1 MKWFIFCGSLLKAKS
16 LNMQQSLTKS
26 LSLSLDDHISLWRTR
41 RETLVWLVTLI
52 IQTGTVSLWRL
63 AGHVDTRAKTLSV
76 HRRFERFFQH
86 VHLDEASIARLIV
99 HIMGLKDKPWH
110 LALDR
115 TNWKFGRRHINILML
130 GVIHEKV
137 CIPLFWVL
145 LDKAGNSNARER
157 TDLMG
162 RLNKAFA
169 DQPIAS
175 LSGDREFIGERWM
188 SWLESQGIPFVL
200 RLKENMHVWNENHVP
215 VKLSVHAARLG
226 KRQSRIL
233 KGAWYLGT
241 DPSKATTPVKI
252 AMMRLKTG
260 EMLIVAAS
268 RIRIKTALPVYRN
281 RWGIETLFSALKTRG
296 LGLED
301 THMTNPHKLAT
312 LMSVLA
318 IAFCLAYKT
327 GLWVARIKPPRHK
340 SHGRLQRSLFALGLN
355 AFRKA
360 MVKMS
365 EMEVSD
371 YMAALFKPKIPR
383 KALVGLVL

>member
-1 MKWFIFCGSLLKAKS
+1 
-16 LNMQQSLTKS
+16 MQQSLTKS
-26 LSLSLDDHISLWRTR
+26 LSLSLNDHISLWRTR
-41 RETLVWLVTLI
+41 RETLVWLVMLI

-63 AGHVDTRAKTLSV
+63 AGYVDTRAQTLSV
-76 HRRFERFFQH
+76 HRRLERFFQH
-86 VHLDEASIARLIV
+86 VHLNEASVARLIV
-99 HIMGLKDKPWH
+99 HIMGLSGKPWH

-115 TNWKFGRRHINILML
+115 TNWKFGRCHINILML
-130 GVIHEKV
+130 GVVHEKV

-145 LDKAGNSNARER
+145 LNKAGNSNAKER
-157 TDLMG
+157 TDLIG
-162 RLNKAFA
+162 RMIRTFA

-175 LSGDREFIGERWM
+175 LSGDREFIGEKWM
-188 SWLESQGIPFVL
+188 GWLESQGIPFVL
-200 RLKENMHVWNENHVP
+200 RLKENMHVWNDNHVP
-215 VKLSVHAARLG
+215 VKLSVHARHLK

-241 DPSKATTPVKI
+241 DPSKATTPIKI

-268 RIRIKTALPVYRN
+268 RTRIKTALPIYRN

-301 THMTNPHKLAT
+301 THMTDPHKLAT

-318 IAFCLAYKT
+318 IAFCLAYKA
-327 GLWVARIKPPRHK
+327 GLWVARIKPPRRK

-360 MVKMS
+360 MVRMS
-365 EMEVSD
+365 ELEIHD
-371 YMAALFKPKIPR
+371 YMMALFKPNIPR
-383 KALVGLVL
+383 KPLMELVL

>member
-1 MKWFIFCGSLLKAKS
+1 
-16 LNMQQSLTKS
+16 MQISLTKC
-26 LSLSLDDHISLWRTR
+26 LSLSLEGHISLWRTR
-41 RETLVWLVTLI
+41 RETLVWLVALI

-86 VHLDEASIARLIV
+86 VHLDEACVARLIV
-99 HIMGLKDKPWH
+99 HIMGLSKKPWH

-115 TNWKFGRRHINILML
+115 TNWKFGRCHINILML
-130 GVIHEKV
+130 GVVHEKV

-162 RLNKAFA
+162 RLNKIFP

-188 SWLESQGIPFVL
+188 SWLESQSIPFVL
-200 RLKENMHVWNENHVP
+200 RLKENMHIWNETHVP
-215 VKLSVHAARLG
+215 VKLSVHANHLR

-233 KGAWYLGT
+233 KGTWCLGR
-241 DPSKATTPVKI
+241 DPSKTTTPIKI
-252 AMMRLKTG
+252 AIMRLKTG
-260 EMLIVAAS
+260 EILIVAAS
-268 RIRIKTALPVYRN
+268 RIGIKTALPTYRN

-301 THMTNPHKLAT
+301 THMTNPHKLTT

-318 IAFCLAYKT
+318 IAFCFAYKT
-327 GLWVARIKPPRHK
+327 GLWAARIKPPRHK
-340 SHGRLQRSLFALGLN
+340 SHGRLQRSIFALGLN

-365 EMEVSD
+365 ELEIHD
-371 YMAALFKPKIPR
+371 YMAALFKPNIPR
-383 KALVGLVL
+383 KHLIGLVL

>member
-1 MKWFIFCGSLLKAKS
+1 VIHTLRFSDQRKS
-16 LNMQQSLTKS
+16 QNMQQLLGKA
-26 LSLSLDDHISLWRTR
+26 LSTPLGEHIPLWRTR
-41 RETLVWLVTLI
+41 QETLIWLVTLV

-63 AGHVDTRAKTLSV
+63 AGYVDTPALTLSV

-86 VHLDEASIARLIV
+86 VHLDGACVARLIV
-99 HIMGLKDKPWH
+99 HIMGLAGKPWH

-115 TNWKFGRRHINILML
+115 TNWKFGRCHINILML
-130 GVIHEKV
+130 GVVHENV

-162 RLNKAFA
+162 RLNETFP

-175 LSGDREFIGERWM
+175 LSGDREFIGWRWM
-188 SWLESQGIPFVL
+188 NWLENQGIPFVL
-200 RLKENMHVWNENHVP
+200 RLKENMFIWKEGYVP
-215 VKLSVHAARLG
+215 VKLSVHARRLE
-226 KRQSRIL
+226 KRQKYIL
-233 KGAWYLGT
+233 KGTWYLGR
-241 DPSKATTPVKI
+241 DPEKETTPIKV

-260 EMLIVAAS
+260 EMLIVATS
-268 RIRIKTALPVYRN
+268 RIKIKTALPIYRS
-281 RWGIETLFSALKTRG
+281 RWGIETLFSCLKTRG
-296 LGLED
+296 FGLED
-301 THMTNPHKLAT
+301 THMTAPRKLAT
-312 LMSVLA
+312 LIGILA

-327 GLWVARIKPPRHK
+327 GLWVARVKPPRHK

-365 EMEVSD
+365 ELEIRD
-371 YMAALFKPKIPR
+371 YMMALFKPNIPR
-383 KALVGLVL
+383 KPLIELVL

>member
-1 MKWFIFCGSLLKAKS
+1 
-16 LNMQQSLTKS
+16 MQQSLTKS

-63 AGHVDTRAKTLSV
+63 AGHVDTRAQTLSV
-76 HRRFERFFQH
+76 HRRFERFFQY
-86 VHLDEASIARLIV
+86 VRLDEASIARLIV
-99 HIMGLKDKPWH
+99 HIMGLSGKPWH

-115 TNWKFGRRHINILML
+115 TNWKFGRCHINILML

-145 LDKAGNSNARER
+145 LNKAGNSNARER

-162 RLNKAFA
+162 RLKKIFP

-175 LSGDREFIGERWM
+175 LSGDREFIGEKWM
-188 SWLESQGIPFVL
+188 NWLESQGIPFVL
-200 RLKENMHVWNENHVP
+200 RLKENMHIWNEHHVP
-215 VKLSVHAARLG
+215 VMLSVHAIRLG
-226 KRQSRIL
+226 KRQSRIM
-233 KGAWYLGT
+233 KGTWYLGT
-241 DPSKATTPVKI
+241 DPSKATTPIKV

-260 EMLIVAAS
+260 EMLIIAAS
-268 RIRIKTALPVYRN
+268 RIRIKTALPIYRN

-301 THMTNPHKLAT
+301 THMTDPLKLAT

-318 IAFCLAYKT
+318 IAFCLTYKM
-327 GLWVARIKPPRHK
+327 GLWVARIKPPRQK

-360 MVKMS
+360 MVKLS
-365 EMEVSD
+365 ELETHGYVV
-371 YMAALFKPKIPR
+371 ALFKPNIPR
-383 KALVGLVL
+383 KALIGLVL

>member
-1 MKWFIFCGSLLKAKS
+1 
-16 LNMQQSLTKS
+16 MQRSLTKCLSQS
-26 LSLSLDDHISLWRTR
+26 LEGHISLWRTR
-41 RETLVWLVTLI
+41 RETLVWLVALI

-99 HIMGLKDKPWH
+99 HIIGLSGKSWH

-115 TNWKFGRRHINILML
+115 TNWKFGRCHINILML
-130 GVIHEKV
+130 GVVHEKV
-137 CIPLFWVL
+137 CIPLFWL
-145 LDKAGNSNARER
+145 LLNKAGNSNARER
-157 TDLMG
+157 TDLMAK
-162 RLNKAFA
+162 LNRVFP

-175 LSGDREFIGERWM
+175 LSGDREFIGETWLH
-188 SWLESQGIPFVL
+188 WLESKDIPFVL
-200 RLKENMHVWNENHVP
+200 RLKENMFIWKEGYVP
-215 VKLSVHAARLG
+215 VKLSAHARHLK
-226 KRQSRIL
+226 KRQKRIL
-233 KGAWYLGT
+233 EGTWYLGR
-241 DPSKATTPVKI
+241 DPEKRTTPIKI

-268 RIRIKTALPVYRN
+268 RIRIKTALPIYRN

-301 THMTNPHKLAT
+301 THMTAPHKLAT

-365 EMEVSD
+365 ELEIYD
-371 YMAALFKPKIPR
+371 YMTALFKPDRPWKPLIE
-383 KALVGLVL
+383 LVL

>member
-1 MKWFIFCGSLLKAKS
+1 
-16 LNMQQSLTKS
+16 MQQSLTKS

-86 VHLDEASIARLIV
+86 VHLDEACVARLIV
-99 HIMGLKDKPWH
+99 HIMGLSGKPWH

-115 TNWKFGRRHINILML
+115 TNWKFGRCHINILML

-157 TDLMG
+157 TNLMG
-162 RLNKAFA
+162 RLHEAFP

-175 LSGDREFIGERWM
+175 LSGDREFIGERWI

-215 VKLSVHAARLG
+215 VKLSVHAARLR
-226 KRQSRIL
+226 KRNSRIL
-233 KGAWYLGT
+233 KGTWYLGRG
-241 DPSKATTPVKI
+241 PLKATPPIKI

-268 RIRIKTALPVYRN
+268 RIRIKTALSTYRN

-301 THMTNPHKLAT
+301 THMTSPHKLTT
-312 LMSVLA
+312 LMAVLA
-318 IAFCLAYKT
+318 IAFCLAYKS

-360 MVKMS
+360 IVKMS
-365 EMEVSD
+365 ELEIRRYVV
-371 YMAALFKPKIPR
+371 ALFKPNIPR
-383 KALVGLVL
+383 NALIGLVL

>member
-1 MKWFIFCGSLLKAKS
+1 
-16 LNMQQSLTKS
+16 MQQSLSKY
-26 LSLSLDDHISLWRTR
+26 LSLSLEGHISLWRTR
-41 RETLVWLVTLI
+41 RETLVWLVMLI

-76 HRRFERFFQH
+76 HRRFERFFQY
-86 VHLDEASIARLIV
+86 VRLDGTSVARLIV
-99 HIMGLKDKPWH
+99 HLMGLKGKPWH
-110 LALDR
+110 LTLDR
-115 TNWKFGRRHINILML
+115 TNWKFGRCHINILML
-130 GVIHEKV
+130 GVIHEKI

-145 LDKAGNSNARER
+145 LDKAGNSNAQER

-162 RLNKAFA
+162 RLNGTFA
-169 DQPIAS
+169 DQPVAS

-188 SWLESQGIPFVL
+188 GWLERQGIPFVL
-200 RLKENMHVWNENHVP
+200 RLKENMHVWNESHVP
-215 VKLSVHAARLG
+215 VKLSVHAAHLK
-226 KRQSRIL
+226 KRRSRIL
-233 KGAWYLGT
+233 KGTWHLGQ
-241 DPSKATTPVKI
+241 DPSKATTPISV

-268 RIRIKTALPVYRN
+268 RIRIKTALPTYRN

-301 THMTNPHKLAT
+301 THMTAPHKLAT

-327 GLWVARIKPPRHK
+327 GLWAARMKPPRRK
-340 SHGRLQRSLFALGLN
+340 SHGRLQRSLFSIGLN

-360 MVKMS
+360 MVKMA
-365 EMEVSD
+365 EPEIND
-371 YMAALFKPKIPR
+371 YIAALFKPKIPR
-383 KALVGLVL
+383 KTLIRLVL

>member
-1 MKWFIFCGSLLKAKS
+1 MQKS
-16 LNMQQSLTKS
+16 LSKC
-26 LSLSLDDHISLWRTR
+26 LSLSLEGHISLWRTR

-63 AGHVDTRAKTLSV
+63 AGHVDTRAKTFSV

-86 VHLDEASIARLIV
+86 VRLDEGSVARLIV
-99 HIMGLKDKPWH
+99 HLMGLSGKPWH

-115 TNWKFGRRHINILML
+115 TNWKFGRCHINILML
-130 GVIHEKV
+130 GVIHGKV

-145 LDKAGNSNARER
+145 LDKAGNSNAKER

-162 RLNKAFA
+162 KLNKVFA

-175 LSGDREFIGERWM
+175 LSGDREFIGEAWLH
-188 SWLESQGIPFVL
+188 WLESQGIPFVL
-200 RLKENMHVWNENHVP
+200 RLKENMLIWKEGYVP
-215 VKLSVHAARLG
+215 VRLSAHARHLQ
-226 KRQSRIL
+226 KRRTLIL
-233 KGAWYLGT
+233 KGAWHLGR
-241 DPSKATTPVKI
+241 DPSKATTPIKI

-268 RIRIKTALPVYRN
+268 RIRIKTALPIYRN
-281 RWGIETLFSALKTRG
+281 RWGIETLFSVLKTRG

-301 THMTNPHKLAT
+301 TDPRKLAT

-327 GLWVARIKPPRHK
+327 GLWVARIKPPRRK

-360 MVKMS
+360 MVRMS
-365 EMEVSD
+365 ELEIHD
-371 YMAALFKPKIPR
+371 YMMALFKPNIPR
-383 KALVGLVL
+383 KSLIELVL

>member
-1 MKWFIFCGSLLKAKS
+1 MQKS
-16 LNMQQSLTKS
+16 LIKS
-26 LSLSLDDHISLWRTR
+26 LALSLDDHISLWRTR

-63 AGHVDTRAKTLSV
+63 AGHVDTRAQTLSV

-86 VHLDEASIARLIV
+86 VHLDESSVARLIV

-115 TNWKFGRRHINILML
+115 TNWKFGRCHINILML
-130 GVIHEKV
+130 GIVHEKV

-145 LDKAGNSNARER
+145 LNKAGNSNARER
-157 TDLMG
+157 ADLMG
-162 RLNKAFA
+162 RLNKVFP

-188 SWLESQGIPFVL
+188 NWLENQGIPFVL
-200 RLKENMHVWNENHVP
+200 RLKENMHVWNQTHVP
-215 VKLSVHAARLG
+215 VKLSVHAIRLK

-233 KGAWYLGT
+233 KGTWYLGR
-241 DPSKATTPVKI
+241 DPSKATTPIKI
-252 AMMRLKTG
+252 AMMRLKSG

-268 RIRIKTALPVYRN
+268 CIRIKTALSIYRN

-301 THMTNPHKLAT
+301 THMTAPHKLAT

-318 IAFCLAYKT
+318 IAFCLAYKA
-327 GLWVARIKPPRHK
+327 GLWVARIKPPRRK

-365 EMEVSD
+365 DLEIHN
-371 YMAALFKPKIPR
+371 YMAALFKPNIPR
-383 KALVGLVL
+383 KPLIKLAL